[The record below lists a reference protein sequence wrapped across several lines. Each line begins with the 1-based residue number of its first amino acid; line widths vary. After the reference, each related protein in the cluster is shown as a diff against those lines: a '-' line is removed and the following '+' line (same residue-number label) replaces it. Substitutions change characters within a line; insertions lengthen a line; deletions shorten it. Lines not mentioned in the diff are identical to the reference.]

1 MSTDIDIGVVTHL
14 PMKSSSMA
22 QCYDMHPKNIS
33 IAQFDDMPCVFSF
46 ISLQVSGEQPNHRGI
61 IKISSADIY
70 INTIH

>member
-1 MSTDIDIGVVTHL
+1 MSTDIDTGVVTHL

-33 IAQFDDMPCVFSF
+33 IAQFDDMLCIPF
-46 ISLQVSGEQPNHRGI
+46 ISLQVKVVKPNHRGI
-61 IKISSADIY
+61 IKLSSADIY